1 MKPTF
6 MQQEVLLTLHSS
18 FAYSQLNKINQEEN
32 KNSSQEE
39 KLEEAC
45 ATGLIKELLPEVFKL
60 KHAPKIYLWEMHCGF
75 TFLELQFGELPSK
88 IDKGSSIDPRNFLS
102 AFIFN

>member
-18 FAYSQLNKINQEEN
+18 FAYSQLNKINQEE
-32 KNSSQEE
+32 

-60 KHAPKIYLWEMHCGF
+60 KHQPKIYLWEMHCGF
-75 TFLELQFGELPSK
+75 TFLELQFGELPSR